1 MDNNEIQNNLLHK
14 LITNLMPNTK
24 NLDKYNSYFT
34 RLLNS
39 RMNITTT
46 NESTIVNLILEKVN
60 NDIKL
65 TERAQNLYSKL
76 SAKKTL
82 KRRWACLYLIY
93 RLSHDNEGSV
103 IQDSSKILQTIFH
116 DYTRPNEVNVNR
128 NQIYSDTNEIEVIN
142 KKEIGYTSP
151 VVVNVNKSNKIITE
165 KDIITD
171 LIFVFQGIDGH
182 FINYNSVSNSYVL
195 NPLIP
200 FNDNIGDIVSMLNE
214 LGWLY
219 RKVNNFL
226 GYLNETN
233 IPSQFIQSFSF
244 SIQAELNEYYQLI
257 SLFKKMNTKL
267 EGGEE
272 TESEELTLKKLLL
285 WTFEPMERMKWL
297 AIACES
303 IKSKIC

>member
-1 MDNNEIQNNLLHK
+1 MENNEIQNNLLHK
-14 LITNLMPNTK
+14 LINNLIPNSK
-24 NLDKYNSYFT
+24 NAEKYHSYFT

-46 NESTIVNLILEKVN
+46 NEVSIVSLILEKVGG
-60 NDIKL
+60 DIRQ
-65 TERAQNLYSKL
+65 TEKTQNLYSRL
-76 SAKKTL
+76 TGKKTL
-82 KRRWACLYLIY
+82 KRRWACLYLLY
-93 RLSHDNEGSV
+93 RLSQDNEGSIV
-103 IQDSSKILQTIFH
+103 QDSSKILQTIFH
-116 DYTRPNEVNVNR
+116 DYTRPNDFNTNKH
-128 NQIYSDTNEIEVIN
+128 QIYSDNNEIESSSGH
-142 KKEIGYTSP
+142 KEKVAHTSP
-151 VVVNVNKSNKIITE
+151 IVVNIHKTNKIITE
-165 KDIITD
+165 KDLISD

-182 FINYNSVSNSYVL
+182 FINFNSVSNSYVL

-200 FNDNIGDIVSMLNE
+200 FNDNVMDIVSVLNE

-226 GYLNETN
+226 NYLNEAN

-267 EGGEE
+267 EDGEE
-272 TESEELTLKKLLL
+272 TESEELTFKKLLL

-303 IKSKIC
+303 IRSK